1 MFSKAC
7 EYGIRASIFIAKNS
21 FEGKR
26 VNPREISEE
35 INSPY
40 AFT

>member
-21 FEGKR
+21 IEGKR
-26 VNPREISEE
+26 VNPK
-35 INSPY
+35 
-40 AFT
+40 